1 MVWSMMNEPLS
12 RRQFLRTSLGAG
24 LGWVGVSAM
33 GLRSAWG
40 IEPIRRSGWPRF
52 ALSLAAYSFREFF
65 SPKAGARRITLFE
78 FIDYCAEQGLQG
90 TELTSYYFPEPLED
104 EFLRRVRRHAF
115 LRGLAVSGT
124 AVGNNFVLPP
134 GPERDRQIQLVKTW
148 VDRAVVLGAPHIRV
162 FAGSKPA
169 GMDMA
174 QAKALCVQ
182 ALQECCEY
190 AGSRGIF
197 LGLENHHGI
206 VAEVE
211 DMLDIVRAVQS
222 PWFGVNLD
230 TGNFYTDDPYADLAK
245 CAPYAVNVQV
255 KVDIRRR
262 GQTKSEPADLQR
274 LAQILRAANYQGYVA
289 LEYEGAEDP
298 WTAVPVWL
306 KKMKA
311 AFCT

>member
-1 MVWSMMNEPLS
+1 MMDRLVS
-12 RRQFLRTSLGAG
+12 RRQFLGTGLSAGAA
-24 LGWVGVSAM
+24 WVAASAV
-33 GLRSAWG
+33 GLRPAWG
-40 IEPIRRSGWPRF
+40 IEPIRRPGGPRF

-65 SPKAGARRITLFE
+65 SPKAGPRRITLLD
-78 FIDYCAEQGLQG
+78 FIDYCAEQGLQA
-90 TELTSYYFPEPLED
+90 TELTSYYFPEPVQED
-104 EFLRRVRRHAF
+104 FLRQVRRHAF
-115 LRGLAVSGT
+115 LRGLAISGT
-124 AVGNNFVLPP
+124 AVGNNFVLPA
-134 GPERDRQIQLVKTW
+134 GPERDRQIKLVKTW
-148 VDRAVVLGAPHIRV
+148 VDHAAVLGAPHIRV

-169 GMDMA
+169 TMDMA
-174 QAKALCVQ
+174 KAKALCIE

-190 AGSRGIF
+190 AGRRGIF

-206 VAEVE
+206 VAEAE

-255 KVDIRRR
+255 KIDIRRR
-262 GQTKSEPADLQR
+262 NQKKSEPADLAR
-274 LAQILRAANYQGYVA
+274 LAQILREANYQGYVA
-289 LEYEGAEDP
+289 LEYEGQEDP

-311 AFCT
+311 AFST